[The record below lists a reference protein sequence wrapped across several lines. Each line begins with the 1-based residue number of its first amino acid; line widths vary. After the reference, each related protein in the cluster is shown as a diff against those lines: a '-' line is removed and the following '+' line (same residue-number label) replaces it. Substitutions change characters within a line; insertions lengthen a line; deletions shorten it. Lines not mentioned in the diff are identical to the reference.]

1 MIKDVIGAPDQP
13 FQYTMADGRG
23 RKHVIRVCYKKM
35 ATPCGGCKKIRYHVP
50 LEIIK
55 SKEFI

>member
-1 MIKDVIGAPDQP
+1 MIKDVTGAPDQP

-35 ATPCGGCKKIRYHVP
+35 ATPCGDVKK
-50 LEIIK
+50 
-55 SKEFI
+55 